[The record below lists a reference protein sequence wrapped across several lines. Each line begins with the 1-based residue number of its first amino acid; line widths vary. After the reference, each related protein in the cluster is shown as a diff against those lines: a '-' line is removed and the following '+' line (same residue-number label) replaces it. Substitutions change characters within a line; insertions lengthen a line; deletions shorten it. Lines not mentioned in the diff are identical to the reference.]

1 MNLRVAPNQFLIL
14 EIPIPE
20 ELDDALKFLDTLIGC
35 LDELNIIMKKTSE
48 ELSGSQF
55 IEKEENE

>member
-55 IEKEENE
+55 IEAEKDE